1 MTGTH
6 VVTCVK
12 RRWIGAR
19 CASYL
24 VTAAASFELSAAA
37 AGGAGAADASVAE
50 EGVGRRPPDADAA
63 DGDSGADGDAGACA
77 AASAGA
83 AVDA

>member
-1 MTGTH
+1 MRVTGTH

-24 VTAAASFELSAAA
+24 VTAAAFDSAAAA
-37 AGGAGAADASVAE
+37 AGGVGAADASVAE
-50 EGVGRRPPDADAA
+50 EGVRRRPPDADA
-63 DGDSGADGDAGACA
+63 DGDTGAADGDAGACA
-77 AASAGA
+77 ASAGA
-83 AVDA
+83 VDA